1 MLRLNHYL
9 FLTKAVFVSFSCP
22 LNTKLQGQ
30 FEFQKQPS
38 QQLWPMK
45 TLIFAPSA
53 FPALSEKEDSI
64 TLNPHLSS
72 RPTFPH
78 VLTCWLC
85 VSNQAKNGEMSMLNE
100 KIGVLLHAQGSSL
113 PKAECGHCFATQ
125 RDQRQWLFMWTPT
138 LHMYQIQELTTWHTC
153 TEVTTSHC
161 QPAQRLR
168 KEKKSPQVYSDF
180 HGKHKLLKNIL
191 HALWDSETGIGL
203 GNVNPGVIGPS
214 ASCAVEI
221 DCFLF

>member
-45 TLIFAPSA
+45 TLILAPSA

-100 KIGVLLHAQGSSL
+100 KIGVCCIPKGALFPKQSVATALQPKEIKGNGCSCEHQLCTCIKSKSSL
-113 PKAECGHCFATQ
+113 H
-125 RDQRQWLFMWTPT
+125 DI
-138 LHMYQIQELTTWHTC
+138 H
-153 TEVTTSHC
+153 V
-161 QPAQRLR
+161 
-168 KEKKSPQVYSDF
+168 
-180 HGKHKLLKNIL
+180 LK
-191 HALWDSETGIGL
+191 
-203 GNVNPGVIGPS
+203 
-214 ASCAVEI
+214 
-221 DCFLF
+221 